1 MFNILF
7 KSGIVDLDYL
17 FIDSLGKVLDLDIY
31 YHEISSTSSTSKDSS
46 STTKRKRHPVE
57 RRTST
62 LRTTE
67 R

>member
-31 YHEISSTSSTSKDSS
+31 YHEISSTGSTSKDSS

>member
-1 MFNILF
+1 MFNILL
-7 KSGIVDLDYL
+7 KGGILNLDYS

-31 YHEISSTSSTSKDSS
+31 YHEISSAGSTSKDSS

-57 RRTST
+57 RRTSA
-62 LRTTE
+62 LRATE